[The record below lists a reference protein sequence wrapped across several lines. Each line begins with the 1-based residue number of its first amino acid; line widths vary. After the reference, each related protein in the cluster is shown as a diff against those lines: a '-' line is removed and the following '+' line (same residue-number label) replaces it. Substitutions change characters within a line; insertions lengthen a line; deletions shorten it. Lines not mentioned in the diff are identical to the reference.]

1 MHFVIL
7 FPRSRSQAQLGNEGD
22 AFCDPIP
29 ETSLSTAPERMAAA
43 MAHFQCGRW
52 QEAEQGLRQILK
64 DDPKNSLVLKKLA
77 ETLITVDKW
86 DDAIP
91 LFDQARRLDPKD
103 FEAIVKLAAALKTRN
118 RLDEAIACYRQGLE
132 LRPDFAQVYLNLGE
146 ALRSRGSWEEA
157 MAVYHE
163 ALKRWPFVAQAHY
176 GLAKVFEAQ
185 RKLADTV
192 ASYQRAVQLWPYF
205 VEAYLDLGNVFAS
218 CGKFDQAVLAFR
230 QALQCKP
237 DSIEALTLLG
247 GIFLH
252 LSQLDQAVNHFQ
264 QGLKTRPDH
273 AEAHNGL
280 GMAWN
285 LQGKAEEAEESFRKA
300 CRCAPQ
306 YSPPRY
312 NLGLVLLA
320 QGDFVEAAKLLHEA
334 VRLNPQDH
342 VAHSA
347 YVSSLNCDPQLDGH
361 FLLAEHRAWAERHF
375 RPELAFTNYDN
386 VPDPHRP
393 LKVGYLSPDF
403 RLHAVSYFL
412 EPILAHHNRQQVE
425 SFCYADV
432 AVPDTMTRHL
442 QGLAQQWRNTVSLP
456 HEALV
461 NLIRQDRIDI
471 LIDLNGHVGNNR
483 LAVFARKP
491 APIQVGYLGYPA
503 TTGLPTIDYRLVDAV
518 TDPPNEPS
526 HYSEELVRLKGAFCC
541 YLGPPHLQV
550 ETSLPANKNGAVTF
564 GSLHK
569 LEKLNDAVL
578 DLWCQILKDA
588 PGARLLL
595 ARDILKGKIADK
607 LHRRFRQ
614 RGLEDSRIVI
624 RQADAFSLQH
634 MRLYEEIDVALDS
647 FPWSGH
653 TTACEALWMGV
664 PVVTLRGRRFA
675 GRMVASVLTCLR
687 LTDLIAETPEEY
699 RRLAV
704 QLANDL
710 PRLAELRGR
719 LRPMMMQST
728 LCDGAAFTR
737 GLEEAYRWMWH
748 RWCGKKGS
756 ETPRPQPTPPS
767 RPGSIWE
774 SWGSS

>member
-1 MHFVIL
+1 
-7 FPRSRSQAQLGNEGD
+7 
-22 AFCDPIP
+22 
-29 ETSLSTAPERMAAA
+29 MAVALE
-43 MAHFQCGRW
+43 HFQCGRW

-64 DDPKNSLVLKKLA
+64 DDPKNPLVLKKLA
-77 ETLITVDKW
+77 ETLITRDKW

-91 LFDQARRLDPKD
+91 LFEQAHRLDPKD
-103 FEAIVKLAAALKTRN
+103 FEASVKLAAALRRRN
-118 RLDEAIACYRQGLE
+118 RLDEAIACYRQSLE
-132 LRPDFAQVYLNLGE
+132 LRPDFTQLYLNLGE
-146 ALRSRGSWEEA
+146 ALRARGSWEEA
-157 MAVYHE
+157 MAVYQE
-163 ALKRWPFVAQAHY
+163 ALKRWPFLAQAHY

-192 ASYQRAVQLWPYF
+192 ASYQRAIQFWPYF
-205 VEAYLDLGNVFAS
+205 VEAYLELGNVFGS

-237 DSIEALTLLG
+237 DCVEALTSLG
-247 GIFLH
+247 GVFLH
-252 LSQLDQAVNHFQ
+252 MSQLDQATTHFQ
-264 QGLKTRPDH
+264 HALRIRPDH

-280 GMAWN
+280 GMACN
-285 LQGKAEEAEESFRKA
+285 IQGKSEEAEECFRKA
-300 CRCAPQ
+300 CRSAPR

-320 QGDFVEAAKLLHEA
+320 QGDFLEAGKLLHEA
-334 VRLNPQDH
+334 IRLNPQDH

-347 YVSSLNCDPQLDGH
+347 YVSSLNCDPQVDGD
-361 FLLAEHRAWAERHF
+361 FLLAQHRGWAERHF
-375 RPELAFTNYDN
+375 RPEMAFTNYDN
-386 VPDPHRP
+386 VPDPRRP

-412 EPILAHHNRQQVE
+412 EPILAHHNRQHVE

-442 QGLAQQWRNTVSLP
+442 QGLAHQWRNTVSLP

-471 LIDLNGHVGNNR
+471 LIDLNGHMGNNR

-503 TTGLPTIDYRLVDAV
+503 TTGLPTIDYRLVDAI
-518 TDPPNEPS
+518 TDPPNEPTYS
-526 HYSEELVRLKGAFCC
+526 SEELVRLPLTLPSPPGGEGRVRGCFCC

-550 ETSLPANKNGAVTF
+550 ESSLPANKNGAVTF

-578 DLWCQILKDA
+578 DLWCQILKDV

-595 ARDILKGKIADK
+595 AREILKGKIADK
-607 LHRRFRQ
+607 LLLRFRQ
-614 RGLEDSRIVI
+614 RGIDASRIVI
-624 RQADAFSLQH
+624 RQADPFSLQH
-634 MRLYEEIDVALDS
+634 MRLYGEIDVALDS

-653 TTACEALWMGV
+653 TTACESLWMGV
-664 PVVTLRGRRFA
+664 PVVTLRGQRFA
-675 GRMVASVLTCLR
+675 GRMVASVLTCLG
-687 LTDLIAETPEEY
+687 LTDQIAETPEEY

-710 PRLAELRGR
+710 PRLAELRAR
-719 LRPMMMQST
+719 LRPMMIQSP
-728 LCDGAAFTR
+728 LCDGTAFTR

-748 RWCGKKGS
+748 HWCEKKGS
-756 ETPRPQPTPPS
+756 KTPGPQPTSPS

-774 SWGSS
+774 SWGASS